1 MLTAITGYYNGF
13 YIVMSE
19 NIALQKG
26 QQVIITVDVNDAPTK
41 KKIDLSSFM
50 GRGRKMF
57 TDDAAEFVKE
67 LRENDRV

>member
-1 MLTAITGYYNGF
+1 MLTAINGYYNGF

-26 QQVIITVDVNDAPTK
+26 PQVIITVDVNDAPTK

>member
-1 MLTAITGYYNGF
+1 MLTAINGYYNGF

-26 QQVIITVDVNDAPTK
+26 QQVIITVDVNDAPT
-41 KKIDLSSFM
+41 
-50 GRGRKMF
+50 
-57 TDDAAEFVKE
+57 EFVKE